1 MNKIAQIIISD
12 EFQAPNENEGHRGV
26 LINPSLGVGVP
37 GIPTLYSFTITILLT
52 GYKGVKINKLTV
64 KILDKSESDPNK
76 RILFYQDITTA
87 ISEEQM
93 INYNMNLNFD
103 MRNFRFRHEGL
114 HKIEVTLNDEV
125 ISQEFAVYVLEEM

>member
-12 EFQAPNENEGHRGV
+12 EFQAPNENEGNRGV

-37 GIPTLYSFTITILLT
+37 GVPTLYSFTITILLT

-64 KILDKSESDPNK
+64 KILDKSESDPHK

-93 INYNMNLNFD
+93 INYNTNLNFD

-114 HKIEVTLNDEV
+114 HNIEVTLNDEV